1 MLFIIKAAKI
11 YLNLKISNHYKPMII
26 PKKVKVFL
34 NLMKMKIQFKLVRFN
49 IKAKNLN
56 SKKNNKPIITLS

>member
-1 MLFIIKAAKI
+1 
-11 YLNLKISNHYKPMII
+11 MII
-26 PKKVKVFL
+26 PKKVKVFK

-56 SKKNNKPIITLS
+56 SKKNNKSIITLS